1 MWQFWEL
8 SHVHWHKLCSL
19 VTLSAF
25 LWVPNL
31 LLLSNR
37 IRIKWLPTLCKRM
50 LIMHW
55 CKLLHTLQNIL
66 ASAHWNAL
74 YLPLKL
80 LRWRCKSNLFRYS
93 FYLVLAT
100 VLQLKTKFSYTYR
113 LIKSIILDVLVV
125 KNIIFPLNLFIF
137 YFVCNYII
145 CYLLLAFM

>member
-1 MWQFWEL
+1 
-8 SHVHWHKLCSL
+8 
-19 VTLSAF
+19 
-25 LWVPNL
+25 
-31 LLLSNR
+31 
-37 IRIKWLPTLCKRM
+37 
-50 LIMHW
+50 
-55 CKLLHTLQNIL
+55 LHTLQNIL